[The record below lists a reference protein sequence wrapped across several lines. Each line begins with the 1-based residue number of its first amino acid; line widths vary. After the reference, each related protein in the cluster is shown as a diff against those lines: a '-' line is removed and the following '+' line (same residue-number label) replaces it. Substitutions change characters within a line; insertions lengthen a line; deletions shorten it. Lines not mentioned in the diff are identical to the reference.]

1 MATETGDIFDVGIDQ
16 RLPFGQMLMLGVQNI
31 FCMTGMFVFP
41 GLLGRAYGLPIDEI
55 AHLYGMTFVV
65 CGVTTFLQSAGLL
78 RLPVV
83 QGPYAGSFAAMMA
96 VGHIKDIGLAG
107 AYGSLFV
114 AALIWCLLAVPIRGF
129 SVVGLFAKYMRAPII
144 SGMLVILVMIQ
155 IANVAFPNW
164 VGTRATPGFPL
175 ISFGTGLVAV
185 ALVMGCTI
193 WAGQRF
199 RRAAVLV
206 GLVGGTACFA
216 LFQPFS
222 LSAVASAPWL
232 VTPSLFPF
240 GFGVRADLVVIFLLT
255 LVPAGMGS
263 MAMYQI
269 VADWGQQRL
278 SSSRMSEGVLAIG
291 IGGAIAGAFG
301 GFSTLAYP
309 DNIGLLRASR
319 VGSRYAT
326 LATGLILVVL
336 GCCVKFDMLLV
347 LVPLPVLSAVA
358 TLLFGIV
365 FMHGISM
372 LVKVEWND
380 RLLMSAGLAML
391 IGLGGLF
398 MDPTA
403 VAEMPLLV
411 QLLLKQPVISG
422 GVVLVVLHAL
432 LCRTEQEKT
441 EASGS
446 FLQTPAKRS
455 LT

>member
-1 MATETGDIFDVGIDQ
+1 MTTATGDVFDIGIDQ
-16 RLPFGQMLMLGVQNI
+16 KLPFNQLLLLGLQNI

-41 GLLGRAYGLPIDEI
+41 GLLGRAFGLPIEQI

-65 CGVTTFLQSAGLL
+65 CGVTTALQSAGLL

-83 QGPYAGSFAAMMA
+83 QGPYAGSFAALMA
-96 VGHIKDIGLAG
+96 VGHIKEIGLGG

-114 AALIWCLLAVPIRGF
+114 AALIWCLLSVPIRGF
-129 SVVGLFAKYMRAPII
+129 SVVGLFARYMRAPII

-155 IANVAFPNW
+155 IANVALPNW
-164 VGTRATPGFPL
+164 IGTRATPGFPL
-175 ISFGTGLVAV
+175 ISFGTGLIAV

-193 WAGQRF
+193 WGAKSF
-199 RRAAVLV
+199 RRAAVLI

-216 LFQPFS
+216 LFQPVT
-222 LSAVASAPWL
+222 LSAVAAAPWI

-240 GFGVRADLVVIFLLT
+240 GFAVHVDLVIIFLLT
-255 LVPAGMGS
+255 LIPAAMGS

-269 VADWGQQRL
+269 VADWGGQRL

-291 IGGAIAGAFG
+291 LGALIAGLFG

-309 DNIGLLRASR
+309 DNIGLLRSSR

-326 LATGLILVVL
+326 LCAGLILIVL

-347 LVPLPVLSAVA
+347 LVPLPVLSAIA

-365 FMHGISM
+365 FMHGIHM
-372 LVKVEWND
+372 LVNVQWND
-380 RLLMSAGLAML
+380 RLLMSGGLALL

-398 MDPTA
+398 VDPSA
-403 VAEMPLLV
+403 LAEMPLII
-411 QLLLKQPVISG
+411 QLLLKQPVVSG

-432 LCRTEQEKT
+432 LCRDESMKVV
-441 EASGS
+441 EARGVA
-446 FLQTPAKRS
+446 QKA
-455 LT
+455 

>member
-1 MATETGDIFDVGIDQ
+1 MATTQSTDATRVFDIGVNQTLPLGQLLVLGI
-16 RLPFGQMLMLGVQNI
+16 QNI

-41 GLLGRAYGLPIDEI
+41 GLLGRAFGLPIDQI

-65 CGVTTFLQSAGLL
+65 CGVTTSLQSAGLL

-83 QGPYAGSFAAMMA
+83 QGPYAGSFAALMA
-96 VGHIKDIGLAG
+96 VGHIKEIGLGG
-107 AYGSLFV
+107 AYGSMFV
-114 AALIWCLLAVPIRGF
+114 AAIIWCLLSVPIRGF
-129 SVVGLFAKYMRAPII
+129 SVVGLFARYMRAPII

-155 IANVAFPNW
+155 ISNVALPNW
-164 VGTRATPGFPL
+164 IGTRATPGFPL
-175 ISFGTGLVAV
+175 ISFGSGLVAV
-185 ALVMGCTI
+185 ALVMVCTI
-193 WAGQRF
+193 RGSQRF
-199 RRAAVLV
+199 RRAAVLA

-216 LFQPFS
+216 LFRPFS
-222 LSAVASAPWL
+222 LSAVAAAPWI
-232 VTPSLFPF
+232 VSPSLFPF
-240 GFGVRADLVVIFLLT
+240 GFAVHTDLVIIFLLT

-269 VADWGQQRL
+269 VADWGQERL
-278 SSSRMSEGVLAIG
+278 TSSRMSEGVLAIG
-291 IGGAIAGAFG
+291 IGGMVAGALG

-309 DNIGLLRASR
+309 DNIGLLRSSR

-326 LATGLILVVL
+326 LASGLILIVL

-365 FMHGISM
+365 FMHGIHM

-391 IGLGGLF
+391 VGLGGLF
-398 MDPTA
+398 IDPSA
-403 VAEMPLLV
+403 LAEMPLMV
-411 QLLLKQPVISG
+411 QLLLRQPVISG

-432 LCRTEQEKT
+432 LCREESRAALAEK
-441 EASGS
+441 AI
-446 FLQTPAKRS
+446 A
-455 LT
+455 